1 MAEASSARPAEQS
14 SVEAR
19 AEMTRCGCR
28 LTSLVETVAHHDRSV
43 FTMAMGVSDT
53 ARIHSQVSGADDVHI
68 PIERRQ

>member
-1 MAEASSARPAEQS
+1 
-14 SVEAR
+14 
-19 AEMTRCGCR
+19 MTRCGCR